1 MRNKV
6 FVPLLTIN
14 KRNIE
19 MKDKETPLLLVH
31 SNWNNKEQ
39 TDEKQ
44 ERTHFADRSVL
55 NRT

>member
-14 KRNIE
+14 KRSIE

-44 ERTHFADRSVL
+44 GFAPFF
-55 NRT
+55 NYK

>member
-14 KRNIE
+14 KRSIE
-19 MKDKETPLLLVH
+19 MKNKETPLLLVL
-31 SNWNNKEQ
+31 SSCNNKEQ

-44 ERTHFADRSVL
+44 GFSL
-55 NRT
+55 F